1 MNASR
6 VARTSFIASLLM
18 SLMFAALLSAEQLA
32 GKTGSGQG
40 NEWQSSWLD
49 LDAPLS
55 FKKGE
60 RLLIKVEGNAENV
73 LVRLLPKASPPDSA
87 DGIEGRIRKV
97 PGDHVLVVKL
107 ESDHPGVVQ
116 ISVHAGRKAW
126 QTPLGA
132 NNGTIQVISIERGL
146 R

>member
-6 VARTSFIASLLM
+6 VARTGLMTCLLM

-40 NEWQSSWLD
+40 NGWQSSWLD
-49 LDAPLS
+49 LNAPMS

-60 RLLIKVEGNAENV
+60 RLLIKVAGNAENV
-73 LVRLLPKASPPDSA
+73 LVRLLPKDSPPDSA
-87 DGIEGRIRKV
+87 DGIEGGIRKV
-97 PGDHVLVVKL
+97 PGSHTLVVKL
-107 ESDHPGVVQ
+107 ESDHPEVAQ

-126 QTPLGA
+126 QTSLGA
-132 NNGTIQVISIERGL
+132 NNGTIQVISIERTT